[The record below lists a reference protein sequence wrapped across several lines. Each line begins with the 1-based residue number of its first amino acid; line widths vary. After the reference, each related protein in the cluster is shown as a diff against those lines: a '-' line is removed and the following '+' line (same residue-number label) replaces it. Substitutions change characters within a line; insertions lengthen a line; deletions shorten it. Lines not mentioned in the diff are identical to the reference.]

1 MREPIRAAPARAAPA
16 TRQSAVEPA
25 AIALSY
31 GPMIR
36 SLSANPTL
44 LGALSA
50 SVAVFCFSINDMA
63 IKFMSGDYA
72 LHQVVLL
79 RAIIGMAVLL
89 AVLLP
94 MSGGFAALKTRR
106 LGLHLARG
114 CCVVFA
120 NMSFFLGLA
129 TLPLA
134 EGVAIFF
141 VSPMVIAVFSVIF
154 LGEHV
159 GPRRWAAIGF
169 GLVGV
174 LIVLRP
180 GTEVFQLASLCPI
193 AAAFGYASLHMLTR
207 YIGRTES
214 ALAMSFYIQ
223 VTFIMVSAGVGLLVG
238 DGRYAGT
245 GNPSLDFL
253 LREWVMPN
261 GADWLILLAIG
272 VASAFGGFFI
282 SQAYRSSEAA
292 VVAPFEY
299 LAILLAVFWGVVV
312 FDQWPDAVA
321 LLGMAL
327 ITGSG
332 LFMIWREARLRAA
345 RVPDTPRYR
354 R

>member
-1 MREPIRAAPARAAPA
+1 MIK
-16 TRQSAVEPA
+16 
-25 AIALSY
+25 ALSN
-31 GPMIR
+31 
-36 SLSANPTL
+36 NPAL
-44 LGALSA
+44 LGTVSAL
-50 SVAVFCFSINDMA
+50 VAVFCFSVNDMA
-63 IKFMSGDYA
+63 IKFLSGDYA

-79 RAIIGMAVLL
+79 RALVGMTVLL

-94 MSGGFAALKTRR
+94 LAGGFRALRTRR
-106 LGLHLARG
+106 LGLHLLRG
-114 CCVVFA
+114 GCVVFA

-141 VSPMVIAVFSVIF
+141 VAPMVIAVFSVVF

-159 GPRRWAAIGF
+159 GPRRWTAIAV
-169 GLVGV
+169 GLLGV

-223 VTFIMVSAGVGLLVG
+223 VTFILVSACMGLLVG
-238 DGRYAGT
+238 DGRFGGT
-245 GNPSLDFL
+245 GNASLDFL
-253 LREWVMPN
+253 FREWVVPDV
-261 GADWLILLAIG
+261 GDWAVLVAIG
-272 VASAFGGFFI
+272 VASAFGGFCI
-282 SQAYRSSEAA
+282 SHAYRVAEAA

-299 LAILLAVFWGVVV
+299 AAIPLSVLWGIAVFGE
-312 FDQWPDAVA
+312 WPDLVA
-321 LLGMAL
+321 LLGIAL

-332 LFMIWREARLRAA
+332 LFMIWREARLRNA

>member
-1 MREPIRAAPARAAPA
+1 MAASRS
-16 TRQSAVEPA
+16 TEVEPTAVPGSYA
-25 AIALSY
+25 A
-31 GPMIR
+31 MIK
-36 SLSANPTL
+36 SLSDNPTM

-50 SVAVFCFSINDMA
+50 CIAVFCFSVNDMA

-79 RAIIGMAVLL
+79 RALIGLTVLL

-94 MSGGFAALKTRR
+94 LSGGFAGLKTRR

-114 CCVVFA
+114 GCVVFA

-129 TLPLA
+129 ALPLA

-141 VSPMVIAVFSVIF
+141 VSPLIISVFSVIF
-154 LGEHV
+154 LGERV
-159 GPRRWAAIGF
+159 GPRRWAAIAV

-174 LIVLRP
+174 LVVLRP
-180 GTEVFQLASLCPI
+180 GTEVFQLAALCPI

-223 VTFIMVSAGVGLLVG
+223 VTFIMVSAVMGIAAG

-245 GNPSLDFL
+245 GNASLDFL
-253 LREWVMPN
+253 LREWVVPS
-261 GADWLILLAIG
+261 AQDWAVLVAIG
-272 VASAFGGFFI
+272 VTSAFGGFFI
-282 SQAYRSSEAA
+282 SQAYRTAQAS

-299 LAILLAVFWGVVV
+299 VAIPLSVAWGILVFGE
-312 FDQWPDAVA
+312 WPDTVA
-321 LLGMAL
+321 LLGIAL
-327 ITGSG
+327 IAGSG
-332 LFMIWREARLRAA
+332 LFMVWREARVRPAGVLA
-345 RVPDTPRYR
+345 TPRYR